1 MQVITSRTPRNIS
14 LTEKQITHNFQAVF
28 LRLFSK
34 VLFTIF
40 NKNFMLTDWYIVFL
54 HKVFNI

>member
-1 MQVITSRTPRNIS
+1 MQVITSRTARNIS
-14 LTEKQITHNFQAVF
+14 LTKKQIIYNFQAVF

-40 NKNFMLTDWYIVFL
+40 MLTDWYNVFL